1 MLRVV
6 ISTCESFSH
15 TTWFYV
21 LQSTCWGRNN
31 YPNSWNVK
39 SFIMSLISVLQQQ
52 KKKSTVMR
60 SRMCQV

>member
-31 YPNSWNVK
+31 YPNSWNVN
-39 SFIMSLISVLQQQ
+39 SFI
-52 KKKSTVMR
+52 
-60 SRMCQV
+60 